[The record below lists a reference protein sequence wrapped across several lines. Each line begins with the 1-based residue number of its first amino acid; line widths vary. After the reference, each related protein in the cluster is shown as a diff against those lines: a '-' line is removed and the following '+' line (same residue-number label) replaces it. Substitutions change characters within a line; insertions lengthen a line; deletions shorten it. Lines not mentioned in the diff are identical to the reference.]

1 MKLKVIKIFKNSL
14 EDFCVILQ
22 AAGLSEKALHVVE
35 EFITVVAD
43 ATVFSWHNIG
53 STAGP
58 GGRYSSTAQLAEQL
72 CV

>member
-14 EDFCVILQ
+14 EDFCVIFQ
-22 AAGLSEKALHVVE
+22 AAGLSEKALHVV

-72 CV
+72 CI